1 MKKTLLFMLILALMA
16 TGCKK
21 KRALNYNDTDPIVM
35 ALSGPEH
42 IQNLPDHYF
51 DHQIQVT
58 SHYDIT
64 YSAINPN
71 NIEVIKVSND
81 GYIHGKNVGQAK
93 VRIDNGYEERVINVV
108 VDLFRQ
114 PTFEFGCSS
123 NRIKSL
129 YGNPYA
135 SGMNGDTILVYQYT
149 TQHGYSYACGE
160 MDFFFYNGG
169 YYEADVYIRPTV
181 EYLLNNYLT
190 ENFNY
195 RSFIYDTALY
205 ADTLFVYKHKIDTT
219 IVCGKF
225 KSHNQWDEFCL
236 FYYQSAAANS
246 LDRALK
252 NLPRS
257 SKLRY

>member
-1 MKKTLLFMLILALMA
+1 MKKTVFFLIILAIVA

-21 KRALNYNDTDPIVM
+21 NKKSKSLNYNDSNPISMV
-35 ALSGPEH
+35 LRG
-42 IQNLPDHYF
+42 N
-51 DHQIQVT
+51 HQIQA
-58 SHYDIT
+58 SSDYDISYT
-64 YSAINPN
+64 AINSDPN
-71 NIEVIKVSND
+71 VEVITVD
-81 GYIHGKNVGQAK
+81 GSGKLYGKNVGTAQVK
-93 VRIDNGYEERVINVV
+93 IDNSYENRVINVV

-129 YGNPYA
+129 YGDPYA
-135 SGMNGDTILVYQYT
+135 SGMIGDTILVYQYT
-149 TQHGYSYACGE
+149 TSQGYSYACGE

-169 YYEADVYIRPTV
+169 YYESDVYIRPTV
-181 EYLLNNYLT
+181 EFLLNNYLT

-195 RSFIYDTALY
+195 YSTLG
-205 ADTLFVYKHKIDTT
+205 DTLDVYKYKEDTT
-219 IVCGKF
+219 IICGKF
-225 KSHNQWDEFCL
+225 ASHNPWNEFCV
-236 FYYQSAAANS
+236 FYYREDNVNA